1 MAAAVERE
9 SRTGVGS
16 VGSSGEAVYYAEGLR
31 LRRWRSHHHCHDGD
45 DQGTY
50 CRSQADVENRNCAPL
65 T

>member
-50 CRSQADVENRNCAPL
+50 CRSQADV
-65 T
+65 